1 MRDLYRKARDCA
13 HDTRNKNE
21 DAVVESPSVM
31 VRLTRANKP
40 GSIGVARHVN
50 NSDIGGIA
58 IRHLQIFLI
67 RSQKA
72 DALNDKDFRPSSSVA
87 RVRREW

>member
-1 MRDLYRKARDCA
+1 VRDPYRKVRHCA
-13 HDTRNKNE
+13 PGMRNKNE
-21 DAVVESPSVM
+21 DAVVESPTIR

-40 GSIGVARHVN
+40 GLIGVARHVN
-50 NSDIGGIA
+50 NSDIGGTA

-87 RVRREW
+87 R